1 MIERYFSYHFLYFL
15 LISSWKKLGQ
25 QNMLCKNG
33 GCVTMKI
40 QDESGCYVQQ
50 RQVRQIWVCSIKES
64 AKSFVWDGITLCT
77 STVQTAGKRL
87 YRNWEY
93 WWNTH
98 WIQCNRL
105 LIEGSGFTPLCDT
118 CEIVLRCG
126 MLCTNSGQKTGREK
140 MEQVQVDG
148 YQRMVRGL
156 RWEVKISE
164 SLQPREEKAKD
175 RFYWYLYLPAKKIQR
190 QIILKGVRW

>member
-77 STVQTAGKRL
+77 STGQTAGKRL

-98 WIQCNRL
+98 WIQCSWLREVVLPLSVILVRL
-105 LIEGSGFTPLCDT
+105 YWDVECCVQI
-118 CEIVLRCG
+118 
-126 MLCTNSGQKTGREK
+126 
-140 MEQVQVDG
+140 QVKRQAG
-148 YQRMVRGL
+148 
-156 RWEVKISE
+156 
-164 SLQPREEKAKD
+164 
-175 RFYWYLYLPAKKIQR
+175 KKWS
-190 QIILKGVRW
+190 KSKWMATSVW